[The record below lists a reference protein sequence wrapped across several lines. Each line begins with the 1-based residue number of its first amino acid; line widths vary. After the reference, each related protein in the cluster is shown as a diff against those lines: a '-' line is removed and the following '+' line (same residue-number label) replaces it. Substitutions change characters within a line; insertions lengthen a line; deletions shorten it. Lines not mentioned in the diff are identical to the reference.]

1 MIEKILLWAVN
12 KWQNREK
19 LKILG
24 AERSPLWPKIRR
36 LHIQKQSACVVC
48 GEIKKNVEVHHI
60 QPFHL
65 RPELELSPS
74 NLLTLCESGNNGVV
88 CHRFFGHLGN
98 YKKINKNVIFDAE
111 TWKEKLVDK
120 N

>member
-36 LHIQKQSACVVC
+36 LHIQKQPACVVC

-74 NLLTLCESGNNGVV
+74 NLLTLCESGNNGVI
-88 CHRFFGHLGN
+88 CHLHYGHLGN
-98 YKKINKNVIFDAE
+98 YRSFNKDVIIDSNEWRGKIKNRS
-111 TWKEKLVDK
+111 
-120 N
+120 